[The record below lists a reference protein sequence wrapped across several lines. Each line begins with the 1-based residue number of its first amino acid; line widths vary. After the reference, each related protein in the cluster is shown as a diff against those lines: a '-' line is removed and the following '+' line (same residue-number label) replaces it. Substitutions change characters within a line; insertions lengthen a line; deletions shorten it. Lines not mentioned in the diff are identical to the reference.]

1 MIFVFQTAKINL
13 TLESEIHSYFEM
25 KEILHSEGGEALAQV
40 SQRSCGC
47 SIPGGIQCQ
56 AWWVPGQS
64 DLVGGNP
71 THSRRLE
78 PEDLRGLFKSKQF
91 YDPKMIFIAVLSFD
105 KC

>member
-47 SIPGGIQCQ
+47 SIPGGIEGQ

-64 DLVGGNP
+64 DQVVGNP
-71 THSRRLE
+71 AHGK
-78 PEDLRGLFKSKQF
+78 GLKLN
-91 YDPKMIFIAVLSFD
+91 DV
-105 KC
+105 